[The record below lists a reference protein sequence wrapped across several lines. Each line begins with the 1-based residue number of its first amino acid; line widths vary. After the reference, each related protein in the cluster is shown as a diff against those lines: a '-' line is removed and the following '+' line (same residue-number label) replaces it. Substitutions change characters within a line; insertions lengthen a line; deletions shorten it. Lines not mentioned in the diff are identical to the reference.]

1 MRNLKTRMKNLLLFV
16 TLFISINTYAQIDYE
31 NNAVQVK
38 PNWEVNETYQY
49 DFVDTNLTISVND
62 TVMKVKNN
70 AQKYL
75 SILDKNNYAY
85 KLELRNGKNLS
96 TDPDEFY
103 RDFINNSEGIK
114 YQFTTNLSGEFLELL
129 NVEQIRKSFL
139 NVTDKLAKQK
149 KKSDEYRASIDDLQ
163 GMISS
168 ESYIPYVFEQ
178 EIQVLNFFNGY
189 YLKNGEKYVGKSVQD
204 NIFGFPISSTTTTYL
219 KNIDKE
225 KETFTIVSNQ
235 NLSKDDFEKLWEEMA
250 YYMLNDKNLE
260 LSQDQ
265 IKKEIKKYSETVELR
280 VDYESTY
287 DKNAILL
294 ESDYRFLLNIGSKK
308 TINLLN
314 IKRSK

>member
-1 MRNLKTRMKNLLLFV
+1 MRNLKSRMKNFLLFV
-16 TLFISINTYAQIDYE
+16 TLFISVNNYAQIDYE

-62 TVMKVKNN
+62 TVMKVQNN

-75 SILDKNNYAY
+75 TVLDKNNYAY
-85 KLELRNGKNLS
+85 KLELKNGKNHS
-96 TDPDEFY
+96 TDPDDFY

-149 KKSDEYRASIDDLQ
+149 RKSDEYRASIDDLQ
-163 GMISS
+163 GMINS

-178 EIQVLNFFNGY
+178 EIQILNFFNGY
-189 YLKNGEKYVGKSVQD
+189 YLKNGEKYVGKSIQD
-204 NIFGFPISSTTTTYL
+204 NIFGFPISSTTTTFL

-250 YYMLNDKNLE
+250 YYMLNDKNLQ

-280 VDYESTY
+280 VDYESNY

>member
-75 SILDKNNYAY
+75 SVLDKNNYAY

-139 NVTDKLAKQK
+139 NVTDRLAKQK

-219 KNIDKE
+219 KNINKE

-250 YYMLNDKNLE
+250 YYMLNDKNLQ